1 MDRRQKL
8 DFINAEILP
17 QVNISHKVDIREIL
31 TLIDRWRIGKS
42 GSIKMTAMVDD
53 GFLYINND
61 PVGRIAPKLP
71 KVAYNENAAY
81 WEGRILSRQED

>member
-42 GSIKMTAMVDD
+42 GSIKMTARVDD
-53 GFLYINND
+53 GFLFINND

-71 KVAYNENAAY
+71 KVAYSEEAAY
-81 WEGRILSRQED
+81 FEGRILSRQED